1 MGLLDFLKGIIPEK
15 LINFNIDNR
24 KIEINNSSLVIG
36 EQRITDPEIID
47 KFFNKIREYKDQ
59 DNLPF
64 QIVHKE
70 LVNDYE
76 DYEELSIVQKES
88 IKKLKLMLPDEDVR
102 CILMARR
109 VKKYFDKG
117 NRELGN

>member
-102 CILMARR
+102 CILMLTARR
-109 VKKYFDKG
+109 K
-117 NRELGN
+117 